1 MKFFKKPALVMMVF
15 LCTITLTTCTSLSP
29 EETLYLNEMREYAQQ
44 RLGQVEGIT
53 ERDNYTDYENHILG
67 PNPLFLLLFAG
78 ANELHLPVFPYE
90 SDRISTACMSQFE
103 SPPDS
108 SIFWDFAFVVRPN
121 ANLRAPIMHGDAGG
135 VGGATP
141 SFSMDFYNVN
151 PDHVSVDDFFG
162 DQLDKITQALAL
174 VQPYQRTGEDRGKW
188 TPHLEPYKSGY
199 RIEMEEP
206 EDANDAEKQA
216 YTVAVV
222 EAFKL
227 FYDAYLSSLEENILP
242 EDDPALIQGN
252 KAGADEIINLLY
264 EEDFVAQM
272 GPRLFKDQDAF
283 DKYFLDAFWRQGYY
297 GEGL

>member
-1 MKFFKKPALVMMVF
+1 MKFIKKQAFLVIVF
-15 LCTITLTTCTSLSP
+15 FCAITLTTCTSLTP
-29 EETLYLNEMREYAQQ
+29 EETLYLNEMLEYAQQ
-44 RLGQVEGIT
+44 RIDQVSGSAL
-53 ERDNYTDYENHILG
+53 RDIHTDYENHILG

-78 ANELHLPVFPYE
+78 ANQLHLPVFPYE
-90 SDRISTACMSQFE
+90 SERITTACMSQFE
-103 SPPDS
+103 SPPGS

-151 PDHVSVDDFFG
+151 PDHVTVDEFFG
-162 DQLDKITQALAL
+162 DQLDKINQALIL
-174 VQPYQRTGEDRGKW
+174 VEPYQRIGEDRGEW
-188 TPHLEPYKSGY
+188 TPHLDPYKSDY

-206 EDANDAEKQA
+206 EDADDLEKQA
-216 YTVAVV
+216 YAEAAV

-227 FYDAYLSSLEENILP
+227 FYDAYLTSLEENIAP
-242 EDDPALIQGN
+242 EDDQDLIQGN
-252 KAGADEIINLLY
+252 KEGADEIIDLLY

-272 GPRLFKDQDAF
+272 GPRLFQSQEAF
-283 DKYFLDAFWRQGYY
+283 DKYFLNAFWRRGYY

>member
-1 MKFFKKPALVMMVF
+1 MKFIKKPALLMIAF
-15 LCTITLTTCTSLSP
+15 FCAFTLTTCTSLSP
-29 EETLYLNEMREYAQQ
+29 EDTLYLNEMLEYSQQ
-44 RLGQVEGIT
+44 RIEQVAGSGL
-53 ERDNYTDYENHILG
+53 RDIAPDYADHILG

-78 ANELHLPVFPYE
+78 ANELHLPVYPYE

-103 SPPDS
+103 SPPGS

-162 DQLDKITQALAL
+162 DQLEKITQALAR
-174 VQPYQRTGEDRGKW
+174 VEPYQRKGEDRGKW
-188 TPHLEPYKSGY
+188 TPHLEPYKSEY

-206 EDANDAEKQA
+206 EDADDAAKQA
-216 YTVAVV
+216 YAEAVV

-227 FYDAYLSSLEENILP
+227 FYDAYLTSLEENVAP

-252 KAGADEIINLLY
+252 KAGSDEIISLLY

-272 GPRLFKDQDAF
+272 GPRLFQDQNAF
-283 DKYFLDAFWRQGYY
+283 DKYFLDAFWRKGYY

>member
-1 MKFFKKPALVMMVF
+1 MKFMKKQALLVMVF
-15 LCTITLTTCTSLSP
+15 LCAITLTTCTSLTP
-29 EETLYLNEMREYAQQ
+29 EETLYLDEMLEYAQQ
-44 RLGQVEGIT
+44 RIDQVSGSAL
-53 ERDNYTDYENHILG
+53 RDIATDYENHILG
-67 PNPLFLLLFAG
+67 PNPLFLLLFSG
-78 ANELHLPVFPYE
+78 ANQLHLPVFPYE
-90 SDRISTACMSQFE
+90 SDRITTACMSQFE
-103 SPPDS
+103 SPPGS

-121 ANLRAPIMHGDAGG
+121 ANLRGPIMHGDAGG

-162 DQLDKITQALAL
+162 DQLDKINQALTL
-174 VQPYQRTGEDRGKW
+174 VEPYQRTGEDRGKW
-188 TPHLEPYKSGY
+188 TPHLEPYKSDY

-206 EDANDAEKQA
+206 EDADDLEKQA
-216 YTVAVV
+216 YAEAAV

-227 FYDAYLSSLEENILP
+227 FYDAYLTSLEENIAP

-252 KAGADEIINLLY
+252 KDGADEIINLLY

-272 GPRLFKDQDAF
+272 GPRLFQSQEAF
-283 DKYFLDAFWRQGYY
+283 DKYFLDAFWRLGDY

>member
-1 MKFFKKPALVMMVF
+1 MKVYRKIAVLMMIFVF
-15 LCTITLTTCTSLSP
+15 ATGLSTCTSVSP
-29 EETLYLNEMREYAQQ
+29 EETLYLNEMLEYAQE
-44 RLGQVEGIT
+44 RLEQAGCSL
-53 ERDNYTDYENHILG
+53 RDIATDYENHILG

-78 ANELHLPVFPYE
+78 AKELHLPVFPYE

-141 SFSMDFYNVN
+141 SFSMDFYSVN
-151 PDHVSVDDFFG
+151 PEHVDVDDFFG
-162 DQLDKITQALAL
+162 DQLDKIQEALAL
-174 VQPYQRTGEDRGKW
+174 VEPYQRTGEDRGAW
-188 TPHLEPYKSGY
+188 TPHLEPYKSDY

-206 EDANDAEKQA
+206 EDADDTQKQA
-216 YTVAVV
+216 YANAAR

-227 FYDAYLSSLEENILP
+227 FYDAYLTSLEENISP
-242 EDDPALIQGN
+242 EDDDALIQGN
-252 KAGADEIINLLY
+252 KDGADEIINLLY

-272 GPRLFKDQDAF
+272 GPVMFKDQDAF
-283 DKYFLDAFWRQGYY
+283 DKYFLNAFWRQGYY